1 MKRFILTLPGKV
13 IAFLVCIFS
22 ALAVIACVYGASFI
36 AGEGVYSKTEQ
47 VLVEA
52 ETAGQMQSD
61 MYGIAE
67 QYFWQG
73 EEKVAR
79 EWAADRTNL
88 RYQLTDENGRVV
100 CANAKGNE
108 KWAETVYFLLRDE
121 AAEDYDAADKAADG
135 ASDAKSDIVIA
146 DAAGS
151 YYLAQTAVQPDAA
164 DAPWCCV
171 KACLPEEL
179 TVPDRYSFIQKSVH
193 LAYALR
199 YAVYTLALLFFLLAV
214 ASFVALMWASGRR
227 RDEEGFFPG
236 PLGGLPFDLLLAAA
250 GGLLVLAGRL
260 AGAYYYSGGYFVN
273 LAQRGLWLLLA
284 LVAVLGLAMSAA
296 CRIKQNDLLQNT
308 VIWRL
313 QRGCGRLLRR
323 LGQGIGAMFGEF
335 SVWPVVLLLAVISI
349 IEFVGIGYSSDTHD
363 VMILW
368 FIEKLI
374 LIPLFIYLAVSLRRL
389 QKGGQALAAG
399 DLDHLVDT
407 SRLIGPFRRH
417 GDDLNNIGDGMNRA
431 VMQRMKSERMKTEL
445 ITNVSHDIKTPLTS
459 IINYTDLIS
468 REECN
473 NEKVAEYSAVLLRQ
487 SERLKR
493 LIDDLVEASKAQTGN
508 LEVELAP
515 CDVGVFISQAEGEYQ
530 DKLDAAGLTLVTGQ
544 PAKEVLIMADGRRL
558 WRVFDN
564 LMNNAAKYSQPGT
577 RVYLTLF
584 EEAGQAVITVRN
596 TSREALNISPDELM
610 ERFVRGDS
618 ARSTEGNGLGLSIA
632 KSLTELQ
639 NGDFDITIDGD
650 LFKVTLRF
658 PVIA

>member
-1 MKRFILTLPGKV
+1 MRRFILSLPGKV
-13 IAFLVCIFS
+13 IAFLVCLFS
-22 ALAVIACVYGASFI
+22 ALALIACVYGASFI

-52 ETAGQMQSD
+52 ETSGQMQSD
-61 MYGIAE
+61 IYGIAE

-73 EEKVAR
+73 EEKVAQ

-100 CANAKGNE
+100 CTNAKSSE

-121 AAEDYDAADKAADG
+121 AADDDAADKAADG
-135 ASDAKSDIVIA
+135 AFDEKSATMIA
-146 DAAGS
+146 DTAGS

-171 KACLPEEL
+171 KVYLPAEL
-179 TVPDRYSFIQKSVH
+179 TVSDRYAFIQKAVH
-193 LAYALR
+193 LAYAMR
-199 YAVYTLALLFFLLAV
+199 YAVYPLALLFFLLAV

-236 PLGGLPFDLLLAAA
+236 PLSGLPFDLLLAAA
-250 GGLLVLAGRL
+250 CGLLVLAGRL
-260 AGAYYYSGGYFVN
+260 ADAYYYSGGYFVY

-284 LVAVLGLAMSAA
+284 LAIVLGLAMAAA
-296 CRIKQNDLLQNT
+296 CRVKQNDLLQNT

-313 QRGCGRLLRR
+313 LRGCGRLLRR

-335 SVWPVVLLLAVISI
+335 SVWPIVLLLAVVSL
-349 IEFVGIGYSSDTHD
+349 IEFLGIGYSSDTHD
-363 VMILW
+363 VMLLW

-374 LIPLFIYLAVSLRRL
+374 LIPLFIYLAVCLRRL
-389 QKGGQALAAG
+389 QKGGQALSAG
-399 DLDHLVDT
+399 DLDYLVDT

-417 GDDLNNIGDGMNRA
+417 GDDLNSIGDGMNRA

-459 IINYTDLIS
+459 IVNYADLIS
-468 REECN
+468 KEESD
-473 NEKVAEYSAVLLRQ
+473 NEKIAEYSAVLLRQ

-508 LEVELAP
+508 LEVDLAP

-530 DKLDAAGLTLVTGQ
+530 DKLDEAGLTLVTGQ
-544 PAKEVLIMADGRRL
+544 PGKEVMILADGRRL

-577 RVYLTLF
+577 RVYLSLY
-584 EEAGQAVITVRN
+584 EDAGQAVVTFRN
-596 TSREALNISPDELM
+596 TSREPLNISPDELM

-639 NGDFDITIDGD
+639 NGDFDVAIDGD